1 MKKIDYEKLFCPGGR
16 IKKWLFLSK
25 WITFFFFAGLLQVN
39 ASVYAQNEQVTFS
52 SNQLTIEQVFTTIT
66 KQLKYDIFYSDDEI
80 NVAQLVEISDSQME
94 VEAVLKEILKDKFTY
109 EFINKTIII
118 KPLQSS
124 AQMRQNRMITGT
136 VKDKKGVALAGVS
149 VFIKGTNT
157 GVATDAQ
164 GQFRIELPERE
175 DLVLV
180 FSFVGMD
187 KKEVIYKGET
197 SLEVVLTESYEEMKE
212 VVVTGYQQIEKRQLT
227 SAVTTVKTED
237 LNMIGASSIDQMLQG
252 QVAGLSV
259 VNMSAGPGATPKVR
273 VRGTATI
280 AGNADPL
287 WVLDGVML
295 ENSVPVSVADLNS
308 PDIMNTFNSV
318 IGGVNPNDIESITIL
333 KDASATAIYGTR
345 AANGVIAVTTKKGK
359 RNGFNIS
366 YQHTSAVSMR
376 PSYRDF
382 DLLNS
387 QERVQ
392 LTRENYED
400 GLSISGT
407 EGLEYLMSQY
417 AIGNL
422 TAGELQAKARVL
434 ESRNTDW
441 FKILFRNAYT
451 QTHNLSISGGSE
463 KTDYYVSIGYNG
475 EQGVDKISDY
485 KSFSGLAKVNTELF
499 RGVKFGATL
508 QVGRR
513 DRDSYHS
520 SIDPFKY
527 AIRTSRTVPL
537 FDENGDYH
545 YYQGSESGGMLFN
558 ILKEQE
564 NTHKETTQTDLKG
577 IINLSVHLFKG
588 LKYTGLYSYASSH
601 SCDMDFATEKST
613 YVAQIRGYD
622 YGNPIEDQ
630 EKTTSLPFGGVYNEK
645 NYEQRTSLIRNG
657 LEYKQY
663 LTEDLSIDVLAG
675 QEFRTTKYRGLLSQ
689 NYGYMHDRGNI
700 FYDPS
705 TGKETGHL
713 ARNKS
718 VRSLLERSY
727 ISYYGV
733 FSAMYRERYVVNANI
748 RFDGSN
754 LFGSNPR
761 YRYLPLWSVS
771 GKWILSRENMLA
783 DSDMVNNLALRASYG
798 LRGNI
803 VEESTPQII
812 ASALPPNQFNSLLE
826 MQIMQAP
833 NPDLKWET
841 TSSLNVGLEFAFFQN
856 RLSGDIDYYLDN
868 SRDLIAFKEISAV
881 TGFPG
886 KQVNYAD
893 VRNQGVDISLSGV
906 IIRKK
911 DLNWTMSLNL
921 GYVHNKVTK
930 SYITPQ
936 AQNLVK
942 SLYVPGEV
950 MKGKPVNGMFS
961 YRFAQLNEEGLPG
974 FYNAEN
980 QVVDSRATDIAEVFS
995 DIHNLSYEGTRA
1007 PVISGGFNNV
1017 VRYKNLTFSALF
1029 AFGLKNKVRL
1039 PQMAYN
1045 AAIQSDQNANKTV
1058 LRRWRKPGDEG
1069 QTNIPGLNGGTS
1081 FFQSGDE
1088 MYYTTDMFN
1097 MSQMSVVP
1105 GDYLRLRNVTVEY
1118 RLPARWTSHVVLGD
1132 RQLGSVSVKFQ
1143 AQNLFVVA
1151 DKRLKGYDPE
1161 TINYTSTSYGSLPL
1175 PRIFT
1180 LGLNVNF

>member
-1 MKKIDYEKLFCPGGR
+1 MKKIDYGKLFCLTIR
-16 IKKWLFLSK
+16 IKKWLFLMK
-25 WITFFFFAGLLQVN
+25 LITFFFFIGLLQVR
-39 ASVYAQNEQVTFS
+39 ATVYAQNEMVTFES
-52 SNQLTIEQVFTTIT
+52 KQLTLEQIFTTIT
-66 KQLKYDIFYSDDEI
+66 KQLKYDIFYSDDELNTAQ
-80 NVAQLVEISDSQME
+80 NVQISNSQMSVDATLKE
-94 VEAVLKEILKDKFTY
+94 VLKDRYAY

-118 KPLQSS
+118 KPRGSLPQGQEKISVG
-124 AQMRQNRMITGT
+124 GT
-136 VKDKKGVALAGVS
+136 VRDQKGSVLPGVS
-149 VFIKGTNT
+149 VLIKGTT
-157 GVATDAQ
+157 IGVSTDSQ
-164 GQFRIELPERE
+164 GKYKLELASMERI
-175 DLVLV
+175 VLV
-180 FSFVGMD
+180 FSFIGMD
-187 KKEVIYKGET
+187 KKEVIYDGRKNIDI
-197 SLEVVLTESYEEMKE
+197 VLTETNEEMEE

-227 SAVTTVKTED
+227 SAVTTIKTEN
-237 LNMIGASSIDQMLQG
+237 LNIIGASSIDQMLQG

-280 AGNADPL
+280 TGNADPL

-295 ENSVPVSVADLNS
+295 ENSVPISVADLNS

-318 IGGVNPNDIESITIL
+318 IGGISPNDIESITVL

-345 AANGVIAVTTKKGK
+345 AANGVIVVTTKKGK

-366 YQHTSAVSMR
+366 YQHTSAVSTR
-376 PSYRDF
+376 PSYRNF

-392 LTRENYED
+392 LTKENYED
-400 GLSISGT
+400 GFSISGT

-417 AIGNL
+417 TIGNI
-422 TAGELQAKARVL
+422 TAKQLQEKARVL
-434 ESRNTDW
+434 EARNTDW

-451 QTHNLSISGGSE
+451 QTHNLSVSGGSD
-463 KTDYYVSIGYNG
+463 KTDYYISLGYNG
-475 EQGVDKISDY
+475 EQGMDKISNY
-485 KSFSGLAKVNTELF
+485 QSFSGLAKVNTELF
-499 RGVKFGATL
+499 KGVKLGTTL
-508 QVGRR
+508 QIGRR

-520 SIDPFKY
+520 SIDPFSY

-537 FDENGDYH
+537 YNENGDYH
-545 YYQGSESGGMLFN
+545 YYQGSESGLMLFN

-577 IINLSVHLFKG
+577 IINLSVNILKG
-588 LKYTGLYSYASSH
+588 LKYNGLFSYASSH
-601 SCDMDFATEKST
+601 SSDVDYATERST

-622 YGNPIEDQ
+622 YGNPIEGQ

-645 NYEQRTSLIRNG
+645 GYEQRTSLVRNG
-657 LEYKQY
+657 LEYNAH
-663 LTEDLSIDVLAG
+663 LTDELSMDVMAG
-675 QEFRTTKYRGLLSQ
+675 QEFRTTKYKGLTSQ
-689 NYGYMHDRGNI
+689 NFGYMHDRGNI
-700 FYDPS
+700 FYNPS
-705 TGKETGHL
+705 TGEETGHL

-718 VRSLLERSY
+718 VRNLLERSY

-733 FSAMYRERYVVNANI
+733 FSAMYKERYVVNANI

-771 GKWILSRENMLA
+771 GKWITSNENFLA
-783 DSDMVNNLALRASYG
+783 DSRVLNNLAVRTSYG

-812 ASALPPNQFNSLLE
+812 ASALPPNEFNSMLE
-826 MQIMQAP
+826 MQILQAP

-841 TSSLNVGLEFAFFQN
+841 TSSLNIGLEFGLFQN
-856 RLSGDIDYYLDN
+856 RLSGDIDYYRDY

-881 TGFPG
+881 SGFLG

-893 VRNQGVDISLSGV
+893 VRNQGIDISLTGM
-906 IIRKK
+906 IIQKK
-911 DLNWTMSLNL
+911 DVSWTMSLNL
-921 GYVHNKVTK
+921 GYVNNKVVK

-950 MKGKPVNGMFS
+950 VKGKPVNGMFS
-961 YRFAQLNEEGLPG
+961 YRFAELNKEGLPG
-974 FYNAEN
+974 FYNAAN
-980 QVVDSRATDIAEVFS
+980 QVVDSKATDIAEVFS
-995 DIHNLSYEGTRA
+995 DIHNLSYEGSRDPIFT
-1007 PVISGGFNNV
+1007 GGFNNI
-1017 VRYKNLTFSALF
+1017 VRYKNLTLSALF
-1029 AFGLKNKVRL
+1029 SFGLKNKVRL

-1045 AAIQSDQNANKTV
+1045 ATIQSDQNVNKTV
-1058 LRRWRKPGDEG
+1058 LDRWRKPGDEEHAI
-1069 QTNIPGLNGGTS
+1069 IPGLNGGYS
-1081 FFQSGDE
+1081 FFQSGEE

-1097 MSQMSVVP
+1097 MSQVSVVP
-1105 GDYLRLRNVTVEY
+1105 GDYLRLRNVMVEY
-1118 RLPARWTSHVVLGD
+1118 RLPARWTEKVVLRD
-1132 RQLGSVSVKFQ
+1132 RPLGNISIKFQ
-1143 AQNLFVVA
+1143 AQNLFVLA

-1161 TINYTSTSYGSLPL
+1161 TINYTTTSYGSLPL
-1175 PRIFT
+1175 PRTYT